1 MFVASLANVNLEFMI
16 EFFVFVRQQNGYYIV
31 YCIFLALLIGQLKI
45 WTGNRI
51 KERGSDM

>member
-16 EFFVFVRQQNGYYIV
+16 EFFVFVWQQNGYYIV

-45 WTGNRI
+45 WTGKRI